1 MVNFTEPVD
10 PSQFATA
17 TEVDGLRRT
26 LDEFMKTQDDVNQS
40 IKSSLD
46 KILSQFTINPQMG
59 VPAPED
65 KGSNIKGKEQ
75 VAPPPQFQ
83 FPHPHNS
90 NWPRHPQHQHH
101 YKHPSQFVPI
111 HHDEHSYYG
120 MHQQPSHVHWSA
132 QGQFVASD
140 DYGEEEYEYEQD
152 YQEHPAPFHEQ
163 DKSLF
168 QPKRAP
174 NFNQQKATTPPQNK
188 PPPPP
193 YQPHNTQPHIQTT
206 HTENRQEKLP
216 TSTQTNYV
224 MQLQNQHR
232 AVARGPKLTFPEFAG
247 EDTDGWI
254 RKAEKYFE
262 LVGVP
267 TEDRVKIAVLYIT
280 GKAEFWW
287 RGTGCN
293 ANTLP
298 WHHFCRMVTDR
309 FNLVSEYEVIGQFHN
324 LKQVGT
330 VVDYVDRFEEMV
342 TMVRRNCPQLPET
355 YYISSF
361 ISGLKDSIQYHLQCH
376 RPTALSQAYWY
387 AKRLEQA
394 NPSFKKPYVFNQPA
408 KVQKQWTKDKD
419 PATPSMAEL
428 KAAGKCFKCREP
440 WVPGHTKICK
450 GKQLYSVILVENE
463 EGKEEVPVIEDAELS
478 EDPEFHDAETVPTV
492 NISMHA
498 LTGLPSAASTFA
510 LKIHIGKYTAVA
522 LVDSGSDESFINAK
536 FAVKTNCKIT
546 SVPRV
551 NVAAANGKEMLSD
564 TACLSC
570 NYYIQGHE
578 FTSNFRLLEVQGYDI
593 ILGADWIFNHSPV
606 ALDLKRRELSITK
619 GNSQIVTLV
628 DEMVHPH
635 GLVIGT
641 KKLCHLLKHKAVGAV
656 VVLQNSQLKQSFPSG
671 DIHPSISALLQEFH
685 DVFQEPSDLP
695 PQRAVDHGIPLIDSA
710 KFINR
715 RPYRLPHHQKDA
727 MEDLIKQLL
736 QANMIRPSVSPY
748 SSPVILVKTKDGS
761 WRLCVDYR
769 LLNANT
775 VKNKYPI
782 PIIEDLLDELFGAK
796 IFSKIDLRFGY
807 HQIRMTDQDIPK
819 TAFTTHLGHFEYL
832 VMPFGLTNAPATFQT
847 LMNTILSDILRK
859 FALVFFDDILIYST
873 TLSDHITHLRTVL
886 EILRHHKLYAK
897 LSKCTFGQPE
907 IEYLGHVINQAG
919 VATDPSKIAIIQQWP
934 TPQTVTELRA
944 FLGLTGYYRR
954 FIQGYGIICRPLFNA
969 LKKNSF
975 SWSDSQEVAF
985 QHLKQLM
992 THPPVLALPDFTMP
1006 FVLEADASGNGI
1018 GAVLM

>member
-26 LDEFMKTQDDVNQS
+26 LDEFMKNQDDVNQS

-216 TSTQTNYV
+216 TTTQTNYV

-342 TMVRRNCPQLPET
+342 TMVRGIAHN
-355 YYISSF
+355 F
-361 ISGLKDSIQYHLQCH
+361 LKPI
-376 RPTALSQAYWY
+376 T
-387 AKRLEQA
+387 
-394 NPSFKKPYVFNQPA
+394 
-408 KVQKQWTKDKD
+408 
-419 PATPSMAEL
+419 
-428 KAAGKCFKCREP
+428 
-440 WVPGHTKICK
+440 
-450 GKQLYSVILVENE
+450 
-463 EGKEEVPVIEDAELS
+463 
-478 EDPEFHDAETVPTV
+478 
-492 NISMHA
+492 
-498 LTGLPSAASTFA
+498 SAASYLASRIPSNITCNVID
-510 LKIHIGKYTAVA
+510 LQPYHKLIGMPNVWNKPIPLSRNPMFLINLQKYRNSGPKTRTQPLLLWQNSKL
-522 LVDSGSDESFINAK
+522 LVNVLNAGNLGYLDTQK
-536 FAVKTNCKIT
+536 YV
-546 SVPRV
+546 RV
-551 NVAAANGKEMLSD
+551 N
-564 TACLSC
+564 
-570 NYYIQGHE
+570 
-578 FTSNFRLLEVQGYDI
+578 
-593 ILGADWIFNHSPV
+593 
-606 ALDLKRRELSITK
+606 
-619 GNSQIVTLV
+619 NS
-628 DEMVHPH
+628 
-635 GLVIGT
+635 
-641 KKLCHLLKHKAVGAV
+641 
-656 VVLQNSQLKQSFPSG
+656 
-671 DIHPSISALLQEFH
+671 
-685 DVFQEPSDLP
+685 
-695 PQRAVDHGIPLIDSA
+695 
-710 KFINR
+710 
-715 RPYRLPHHQKDA
+715 
-727 MEDLIKQLL
+727 
-736 QANMIRPSVSPY
+736 
-748 SSPVILVKTKDGS
+748 
-761 WRLCVDYR
+761 
-769 LLNANT
+769 
-775 VKNKYPI
+775 
-782 PIIEDLLDELFGAK
+782 
-796 IFSKIDLRFGY
+796 
-807 HQIRMTDQDIPK
+807 
-819 TAFTTHLGHFEYL
+819 
-832 VMPFGLTNAPATFQT
+832 
-847 LMNTILSDILRK
+847 ILS
-859 FALVFFDDILIYST
+859 S
-873 TLSDHITHLRTVL
+873 
-886 EILRHHKLYAK
+886 
-897 LSKCTFGQPE
+897 
-907 IEYLGHVINQAG
+907 
-919 VATDPSKIAIIQQWP
+919 
-934 TPQTVTELRA
+934 
-944 FLGLTGYYRR
+944 
-954 FIQGYGIICRPLFNA
+954 
-969 LKKNSF
+969 
-975 SWSDSQEVAF
+975 
-985 QHLKQLM
+985 
-992 THPPVLALPDFTMP
+992 
-1006 FVLEADASGNGI
+1006 
-1018 GAVLM
+1018 